1 MIDHRA
7 ALNIVLQH
15 GYGAV
20 ILLHKHHLPGAV
32 TESL

>member
-7 ALNIVLQH
+7 ALNIILQH
-15 GYGAV
+15 DYGAV
-20 ILLHKHHLPGAV
+20 ILLHKYHFTGAV